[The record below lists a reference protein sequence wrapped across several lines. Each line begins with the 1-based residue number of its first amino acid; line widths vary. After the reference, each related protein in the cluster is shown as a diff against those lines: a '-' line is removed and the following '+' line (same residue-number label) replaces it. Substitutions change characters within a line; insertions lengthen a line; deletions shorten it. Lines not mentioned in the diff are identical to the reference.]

1 MMIATAIN
9 IDPCES
15 FMGNYI
21 NILSLK
27 NKEDY
32 ARMHGYGFYYAL
44 DQQNSTLFGPWNKI
58 KVGKGGNGKKP
69 PTFYILTELLTRGH
83 QRAHGQWCIVCTP

>member
-1 MMIATAIN
+1 MPTVKTMAPGIRGQKMLIVSAIN

-15 FMGNYI
+15 FVGNYV
-21 NILSLK
+21 NMLALK

-32 ARMHGYGFYYAL
+32 ARMHGYGFYYAI

-58 KVGKGGNGKKP
+58 KVQAKRSLGAGEQPWG
-69 PTFYILTELLTRGH
+69 
-83 QRAHGQWCIVCTP
+83 